1 MQNISSSP
9 QINLTQPLGYLVI
22 GHLTKDLVD
31 SGERLGG
38 TVLFS
43 GLTAHALGFK
53 TGVITSHADDLD
65 LTSIKHLWI
74 KCKSGNN
81 TTTFRNLSD
90 GVYRMQFL
98 YQLASP
104 ITCEDIPDF
113 NLAPSIVHLGPVAN
127 EVDPNIL
134 IHFPDSLKCLTPQGW
149 FRARDE
155 KNQVIY
161 QDWDDFRK
169 FLPMADIAIIS
180 LDDVNN
186 DEETISKMASLVP
199 IFVVTEN
206 RRGARVY
213 WHNDARFITA
223 PGVKYVDD
231 TGAGDIFSTAFFYRY
246 FYTKDPW
253 EAGRFAVQIASWTV
267 SQEYLQSIP
276 SKEIIERSKMELL

>member
-1 MQNISSSP
+1 
-9 QINLTQPLGYLVI
+9 
-22 GHLTKDLVD
+22 LVD
-31 SGERLGG
+31 SGKRLGG

-53 TGVITSHADDLD
+53 TGIITSHAQDLD
-65 LTSIKHLWI
+65 LTPINRLWI
-74 KCKSGNN
+74 KSKVGKN

-90 GVYRMQFL
+90 GVVRRQYL

-113 NLAPSIVHLGPVAN
+113 KPAPLIVHLGPVAN
-127 EVDPNIL
+127 EIHPNIL
-134 IHFPDSLKCLTPQGW
+134 LHFSDSLKCLTPQGW
-149 FRARDE
+149 FRSRDE
-155 KNQVIY
+155 SNRVIY
-161 QDWDDFRK
+161 KDWEDYQK
-169 FLPMADIAIIS
+169 FLPLADIAIIS
-180 LDDVNN
+180 LDDVKN
-186 DEETISKMASLVP
+186 DEETISKMATLVP

-246 FYTKDPW
+246 FSTKDPW
-253 EAGRFAVQIASWTV
+253 EAGRFAVQIASWSV
-267 SQEYLQSIP
+267 CQEYLQSIP